1 MDLGKDCVRVWDI
14 FWLCYSFF
22 FFIYDSL
29 CKVFARS
36 SANTSI
42 NYYFYI
48 FRNNVLIKLE
58 LQAKKLDIFIEILLN
73 RTDKSM

>member
-36 SANTSI
+36 SENTSI

-58 LQAKKLDIFIEILLN
+58 LVIESEKIGRKFDSFL
-73 RTDKSM
+73 

>member
-58 LQAKKLDIFIEILLN
+58 LVIESEKIGRKFDSFL
-73 RTDKSM
+73 